1 MTGGCLFNEAGA
13 LSGWDADDG
22 GRLAMLAAAV
32 PGGVRFVR
40 GTDDAL
46 SDEGAREVYDAV
58 ARVEMTPTNVTFESF
73 PDSGSC
79 VHLDKSADFLESTA
93 AYVAARDA

>member
-1 MTGGCLFNEAGA
+1 M
-13 LSGWDADDG
+13 LS
-22 GRLAMLAAAV
+22 AAV
-32 PGGVRFVR
+32 PGGVRFGV
-40 GTDDAL
+40 GADDAL
-46 SDEGAREVYDAV
+46 ERGWREGGVRGC
-58 ARVEMTPTNVTFESF
+58 ARVEMSRTTVSFETF